1 MTGTEE
7 LIEKN
12 KGDNGIIDIEELI
25 DLADEDSAIKILL
38 LKAGA
43 KAYGFTVAQTNRG
56 DNSVLQGE
64 LEVSDDGLRD
74 SISSFLVW
82 DRGGSTVRKGSEGN
96 KGRESQV
103 LGTQDRSDVH
113 DNEEIREV
121 SEQTERERETQTGER
136 SGPAEILPG
145 RVQGNLGSGESITD
159 EDNDA

>member
-1 MTGTEE
+1 MA
-7 LIEKN
+7 N
-12 KGDNGIIDIEELI
+12 
-25 DLADEDSAIKILL
+25 EDSEIKIAL

-43 KAYGFTVAQTNRG
+43 KAYGLKVTQTNNR

-74 SISSFLVW
+74 SISRLLV
-82 DRGGSTVRKGSEGN
+82 RGSGGSAVLKGSEAN
-96 KGRESQV
+96 KGRGNQV

-113 DNEEIREV
+113 DNEEIRVV
-121 SEQTERERETQTGER
+121 SEQTERERETQTGEQ
-136 SGPAEILPG
+136 SGSAEILPG